1 MNIIQQL
8 SVFLENKAGRV
19 SELTKILGQAGINL
33 SAFTI
38 AESSDFGMMRVVVS
52 EPQRAKDLLK
62 EHGFAVSLTDVV
74 CLQTPNTP
82 GSLNKALAILSE
94 NGVGIA
100 YMYAFAEGDHA
111 RVILS
116 PDNLND
122 CVRVL
127 HDNKQRLIDA
137 DEFYSF

>member
-19 SELTKILGQAGINL
+19 SELTKILGQVGINL

-127 HDNKQRLIDA
+127 LDNKQRLIDA
-137 DEFYSF
+137 DEIYSF

>member
-127 HDNKQRLIDA
+127 LDNKQRLLDA
-137 DEFYSF
+137 DEIYSF

>member
-127 HDNKQRLIDA
+127 LDNKQRLIDA
-137 DEFYSF
+137 DEIYSF

>member
-19 SELTKILGQAGINL
+19 SELTKILGKAGINL

-127 HDNKQRLIDA
+127 LDNKQRLIDA

>member
-19 SELTKILGQAGINL
+19 SELTKILGQAGINR

-127 HDNKQRLIDA
+127 LDNKQRLIDA
-137 DEFYSF
+137 DEIYSF

>member
-127 HDNKQRLIDA
+127 LDNKQRLIDA

>member
-127 HDNKQRLIDA
+127 LDNQQRLIDA
-137 DEFYSF
+137 DEIYSF

>member
-52 EPQRAKDLLK
+52 ESCPIPSLISDRGIFLLW
-62 EHGFAVSLTDVV
+62 AM
-74 CLQTPNTP
+74 
-82 GSLNKALAILSE
+82 LAQ
-94 NGVGIA
+94 A
-100 YMYAFAEGDHA
+100 
-111 RVILS
+111 
-116 PDNLND
+116 
-122 CVRVL
+122 
-127 HDNKQRLIDA
+127 
-137 DEFYSF
+137 